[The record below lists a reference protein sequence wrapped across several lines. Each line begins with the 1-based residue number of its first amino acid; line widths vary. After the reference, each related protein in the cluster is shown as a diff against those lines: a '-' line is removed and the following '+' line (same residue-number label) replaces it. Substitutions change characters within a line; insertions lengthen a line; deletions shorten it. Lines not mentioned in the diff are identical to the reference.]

1 MEKLYDLTMTQVTD
15 FYVRR
20 ISENKNISKS
30 LAKKLFLNALLHDWL
45 INEVEHEVDFLL
57 GIDNDE
63 SDD

>member
-1 MEKLYDLTMTQVTD
+1 MEKLYDMTMTQVTD

-45 INEVEHEVDFLL
+45 INEVEYQIDFLL
-57 GIDNDE
+57 GINNK